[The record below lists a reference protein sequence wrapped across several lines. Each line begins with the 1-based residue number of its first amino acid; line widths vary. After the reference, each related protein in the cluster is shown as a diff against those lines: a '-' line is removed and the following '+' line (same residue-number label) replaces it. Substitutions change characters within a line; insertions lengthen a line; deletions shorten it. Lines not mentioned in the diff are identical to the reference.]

1 MASISIFSNISEGG
15 GSYCISNKDPKTK
28 LFWLAK
34 NHYLIRWSY
43 CSDEYSWNQGHWV
56 ISGNILF
63 KIFCTRNFMW
73 PSIQRRQCPNYNN
86 TLKNHY
92 LINSRE
98 DTIIFLGWK
107 LIIFHNSF
115 LFSFSRNAHVTFVGK
130 PQLNLISFKNDKYWW
145 SDKVF
150 KVLLWIG
157 HCHFCMG
164 GHLHT

>member
-1 MASISIFSNISEGG
+1 MLITLRWQAFQYFQISVRGG
-15 GSYCISNKDPKTK
+15 GVHNYFKQSSQNKIILISTLKD
-28 LFWLAK
+28 K

-73 PSIQRRQCPNYNN
+73 PSIQSWQCPNYNN

-98 DTIIFLGWK
+98 DTVIVLGWK

-115 LFSFSRNAHVTFVGK
+115 LFSFSRNAHVT
-130 PQLNLISFKNDKYWW
+130 L
-145 SDKVF
+145 
-150 KVLLWIG
+150 
-157 HCHFCMG
+157 
-164 GHLHT
+164 